1 MWEILVVD
9 DDGIYR
15 TMMVRVLARAGFSVS
30 GVRSGREALDH
41 LKHGTPSVV
50 VTDILMPDMDGLE
63 LIREI
68 RRTGRGIGIVA
79 ISGGGDPIFDFLPAA
94 SIFGADVTMRKPFEL
109 STLVTAVQSLLG
121 LRHPGPLSS
130 SSSMT
135 AGQ

>member
-1 MWEILVVD
+1 MQEVLVVD

-15 TMMVRVLARAGFSVS
+15 TIMMRVLTRAGFAVS

-41 LKHGTPSVV
+41 LEHGTPSIV

-63 LIREI
+63 LIRAI

-94 SIFGADVTMRKPFEL
+94 SVFGADVTLRKPFEL
-109 STLVTAVQSLLG
+109 STLVTAVQSLLISRQSG
-121 LRHPGPLSS
+121 PHP
-130 SSSMT
+130 SSMT
-135 AGQ
+135 AGR

>member
-1 MWEILVVD
+1 MWEVLVVD

-30 GVRSGREALDH
+30 GVRGGREALDH
-41 LKHGTPSVV
+41 LNHGTPSVV

-94 SIFGADVTMRKPFEL
+94 SIFGADVTLKKPFEL
-109 STLVTAVQSLLG
+109 SALVTAVQLLLG
-121 LRHPGPLSS
+121 SRHPGPHSS
-130 SSSMT
+130 ST
-135 AGQ
+135 ILAAG

>member
-1 MWEILVVD
+1 MQEVLVVD

-15 TMMVRVLARAGFSVS
+15 TIMVRVLARAGFSVS

-41 LKHGTPSVV
+41 LERGTPSVV

-63 LIREI
+63 LIRAI

-94 SIFGADVTMRKPFEL
+94 SIFGADVTIRKPFEL
-109 STLVTAVQSLLG
+109 SALVTAVQSLLG
-121 LRHPGPLSS
+121 SRHAGPHSS
-130 SSSMT
+130 SKT
-135 AGQ
+135 AER

>member
-1 MWEILVVD
+1 MQEVLVVD

-15 TMMVRVLARAGFSVS
+15 TIMMRVLTRAGFSVS
-30 GVRSGREALDH
+30 GVQGGAEALDH
-41 LKHGTPSVV
+41 LEHGTPSVV

-63 LIREI
+63 LIRAI

-94 SIFGADVTMRKPFEL
+94 SIFGADVTLRKPFEL
-109 STLVTAVQSLLG
+109 SALVTAVQSLLG
-121 LRHPGPLSS
+121 LHHPGPH

-135 AGQ
+135 AKR